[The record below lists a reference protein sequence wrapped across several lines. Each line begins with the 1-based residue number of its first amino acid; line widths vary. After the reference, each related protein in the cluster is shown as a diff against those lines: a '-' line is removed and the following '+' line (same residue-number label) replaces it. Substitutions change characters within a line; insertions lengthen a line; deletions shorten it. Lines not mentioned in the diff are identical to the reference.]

1 VQAPFMQ
8 GSEYNAG
15 CQPVQAP
22 FMQGSAYNARCHREP
37 GGCQHV
43 EEGRLYTGFGG
54 GVDYL
59 PQGS

>member
-1 VQAPFMQ
+1 M
-8 GSEYNAG
+8 
-15 CQPVQAP
+15 QAP